1 MLNTSNPTSKRIFA
15 LNTFLTFS
23 QEDDIKSHDFFME
36 LAKNRRNTRRLI
48 ALDENLIFIKKN
60 ILSFSEIKKECQ
72 EKLLELEGIQE
83 KLFSISSE
91 KISLNDLILFTTSEK
106 IEDLESK
113 KKIFEDDIKHF
124 NEEICNLKNSKNVE
138 NKVNNMLQQEN
149 ALLKCKQTKAKVE
162 NSKTNTVHIQLN
174 ENLES
179 HEKNYLSA
187 TTKNETLKISNS
199 NLNISQSVYD
209 NKIIN
214 TKEKILNLQKEYFIK
229 KRISLKLMKDEINE
243 KIKFT
248 NKEQEE
254 KLIQQITLIKSK
266 IASSQNLNK
275 HIESELN
282 KIHSEFIHLISKT
295 FDSEQQKDEMIS
307 INQFLSEIS
316 NNLKKDEVEKTDEI
330 TKLNTIISQLKK
342 ENENI
347 NSDNEKMEKTIF
359 DYQISNNEK
368 NEQWDQYITYLL
380 RDVSN
385 IKSEIDKIKI
395 KLNKHI

>member
-15 LNTFLTFS
+15 LNTFSAFS

-60 ILSFSEIKKECQ
+60 ILSFSEINKECQ

-91 KISLNDLILFTTSEK
+91 KISLNDLILFTTSKE

-113 KKIFEDDIKHF
+113 KNFFEDDIKHF

-209 NKIIN
+209 SKIIN

-254 KLIQQITLIKSK
+254 KLTQQITQIKSK
-266 IASSQNLNK
+266 IASSQNLKK

-295 FDSEQQKDEMIS
+295 FDLEQQKDEMIS

-330 TKLNTIISQLKK
+330 TKLNTIISQLRK

-380 RDVSN
+380 RDVFN